1 MFLNLNAVG
10 FLSLCL
16 TNFVSARPARNART
30 NYVLVGAGPAGFVL
44 AEHLTRDPDVNVV
57 LLEVATNG
65 DDTADVYVPG
75 NLFNIFDSV
84 WYYLSQPDPTLNGAQ
99 PDSAQGRLVGG
110 GTAVNAM
117 LHCRGSAS
125 VFDEWAEISG
135 NEGLSWGNILEA
147 FKETTHWTDALEA
160 DYEQQVN
167 TSSFGNGPVEVTRQR
182 DEFPFDNPFVDTIAT
197 NHNLQ
202 EIDFASGGGIGV
214 TKGLVTIRASNSTRS
229 YAYNTFGYLA
239 NTRPNFQLITN
250 AWASKIDFDGKTA
263 TSVTYHDTVTNTTHT
278 LSADEIIVTA
288 GTINSAQLLMLS
300 GVGPADQLEELGIE
314 VVEDIPGIGS
324 NLMDHHFAVIQYNTT
339 EEQPTRWKYENNATW
354 AAEQD
359 ALWNASGDG
368 VLGTDWGDA
377 MGAIRLPDSV
387 FEGTGDFYTK
397 LPADRPHIAYI
408 YSNVGTQ
415 PEPNATALTVWA
427 AMVQPESRGN
437 VTLATTDYRDPPLIY
452 ANFWATPGEK
462 ALIKAGYQEARKMFS
477 APGLQEVIP
486 AETFPGTNVTEA
498 NDVWE
503 AIIET
508 SRSWHHQSGTVSL
521 GSVLDANWRVKG
533 LKGLRVVGAAS
544 IPQIPTCPIQAS
556 VYALAKVAA
565 SDIATADGISGTAY

>member
-1 MFLNLNAVG
+1 MSNAK
-10 FLSLCL
+10 
-16 TNFVSARPARNART
+16 T

-44 AEHLTRDPDVNVV
+44 AEQLTRNPDVNVV
-57 LLEVATNG
+57 LLEVAANG

-84 WYYLSQPDPTLNGAQ
+84 WYYLSQPEPILNGAQ
-99 PDSAQGRLVGG
+99 PDSAQGKLVGG

-135 NEGLSWGNILEA
+135 NEGLAWNNILEA
-147 FKETTHWTDALEA
+147 FKDTTHWIDAVGAE
-160 DYEQQVN
+160 YEQQLN
-167 TSSFGNGPVEVTRQR
+167 TSAFGDGPLEVTRQR
-182 DEFPFDNPFVDTIAT
+182 QRFPFDQPFVDTIAAE
-197 NHNLQ
+197 HDLP

-214 TKGLVTIRASNSTRS
+214 TQGLVTIRASNATRS

-239 NTRPNFQLITN
+239 NARSNFQLITH
-250 AWASKIDFDGKTA
+250 AWVSKIGFDEKTA
-263 TSVTYHDTVTNTTHT
+263 SSVTYNDTVTNTAHT
-278 LSADEIIVTA
+278 LQADEIIITA

-300 GVGPADQLEELGIE
+300 GVGPMDQLTSHGIE
-314 VVEDIPGIGS
+314 VVEDVPGIGS
-324 NLMDHHFAVIQYNTT
+324 NLMDHRFAVVQYNTT

-354 AAEQD
+354 AAEQE
-359 ALWNASGDG
+359 ALWNATGDG

-377 MGAIRLPDSV
+377 MGAVRLPDSV

-408 YSNVGTQ
+408 YSSVGTQ
-415 PEPNATALTVWA
+415 AEPNATALTVWA

-437 VTLATTDYRDPPLIY
+437 VTLATADYRDPPLIH
-452 ANFWATPGEK
+452 ANFWATPGER
-462 ALIKAGYQEARKMFS
+462 ALIQAGYQEARRMFS
-477 APGLQEVIP
+477 APSLRTVIL
-486 AETFPGTNVTEA
+486 AETFPGPNVTEA
-498 NDVWE
+498 EDVWE
-503 AIIET
+503 AIVES

-521 GSVLDANWRVKG
+521 GTVLDADWRVKG

-565 SDIATADGISGTAY
+565 LDVMIADGLA